1 MSYET
6 IQYTAEAGVATI
18 TLNRPEMRNAL
29 TVTMYRELAQAIR
42 TVERDRSI
50 RAVILTGAGKGFCSG
65 QDLAELGP
73 VITQP
78 GYKAD
83 LLRDG
88 LNQMIHALR
97 RLEKPIIGAIN
108 GVAAGAGASLALATD
123 IRVAS
128 TEASFVFAAFV
139 NIGIIPDGG
148 GTLLL
153 QRLVGTGKALE
164 LALLADAQHRVSAE
178 EALRLNIVS
187 RVVPAETFMA
197 EVNALA
203 ARLAAMPTLAVGR
216 TKRAIYRAAER
227 AFEDALDY
235 EAQVQAHMFT
245 THDFQEGVR
254 AFIEKR
260 PPQFKG
266 E

>member
-1 MSYET
+1 
-6 IQYTAEAGVATI
+6 
-18 TLNRPEMRNAL
+18 
-29 TVTMYRELAQAIR
+29 
-42 TVERDRSI
+42 
-50 RAVILTGAGKGFCSG
+50 
-65 QDLAELGP
+65 
-73 VITQP
+73 
-78 GYKAD
+78 
-83 LLRDG
+83 
-88 LNQMIHALR
+88 
-97 RLEKPIIGAIN
+97 
-108 GVAAGAGASLALATD
+108 
-123 IRVAS
+123 
-128 TEASFVFAAFV
+128 
-139 NIGIIPDGG
+139 
-148 GTLLL
+148 
-153 QRLVGTGKALE
+153 
-164 LALLADAQHRVSAE
+164 
-178 EALRLNIVS
+178 
-187 RVVPAETFMA
+187 MA